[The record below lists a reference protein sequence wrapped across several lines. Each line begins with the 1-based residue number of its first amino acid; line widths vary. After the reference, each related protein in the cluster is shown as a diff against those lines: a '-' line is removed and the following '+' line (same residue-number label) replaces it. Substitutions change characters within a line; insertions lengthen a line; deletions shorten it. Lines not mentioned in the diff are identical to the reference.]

1 MLKCRVARN
10 ALAGAVG
17 ALAMGAA
24 VLNAGAASAAEHY
37 SEWFAFGDSADV
49 NWMAVPV
56 EGDGN
61 QVVIQRKF
69 LEPTAETE
77 RVMVMYTKPSSA
89 YEVAITKILEIFEAK
104 EMNVQITVVNVERDN
119 TRAVAALD
127 QAAEMGSGL
136 IFSMGS
142 DATAWLWEHYRGGSI
157 PVVSV
162 CSKDPVVL
170 GQINSY
176 EEGTGTNFAFTSL
189 NMPIEVQMAY
199 VLELKPDLKNFGVL
213 VDGSNVSAVETQANP
228 IAEFARSLG
237 VQVLYLEVKDSN
249 NAQAELVDLV
259 GGAVSAME
267 RNDPTLD
274 NSVFWITGSTS
285 VFREIQTINAHANRV
300 PVLSVVPEVV
310 QGGPDSAVLSI
321 GVSFESN
328 AHLAAVYG
336 ADVLQDHTLVGQLP
350 VGIVSPPDIAIN
362 FLRARAIE
370 LEVPFTF
377 FESANTV
384 YDNEGMLVR
393 SNGESV
399 VEVN

>member
-1 MLKCRVARN
+1 MLKCRIARN
-10 ALAGAVG
+10 ALAGAIG
-17 ALAMGAA
+17 ALALGTAW
-24 VLNAGAASAAEHY
+24 LNAGAAAAAEHY
-37 SEWFAFGDSADV
+37 SEWFSFGDSAEV
-49 NWMAVPV
+49 NWMTVPV
-56 EGDGN
+56 EGDAN
-61 QVVIQRKF
+61 QVVIQRKY

-77 RVMVMYTKPSSA
+77 HVMVMYTKPSSA

-104 EMNVQITVVNVERDN
+104 ELNVQITVVNTEREDA
-119 TRAVAALD
+119 RAVAALD
-127 QAAEMGSGL
+127 QAASMGSGL

-142 DATAWLWEHYRGGSI
+142 DATIWLWEHYRGGSI

-170 GQINSY
+170 GQIDSY
-176 EEGTGTNFAFTSL
+176 DEGTGTNFAFTSL

-199 VLELKPDLKNFGVL
+199 VLELKPDLKNFAVL
-213 VDGSNVSAVETQANP
+213 VDGSNISAVETQANP
-228 IAEFARSLG
+228 ISEFARTLG

-249 NAQAELVDLV
+249 NAQEELVDLV

-274 NSVFWITGSTS
+274 NSVFWVTGSTS
-285 VFREIQTINAHANRV
+285 VFREIETINAYSDRV

-336 ADVLQDHTLVGQLP
+336 ADVLQEPGLVGQLP

-362 FLRARAIE
+362 FMRARAIE

-377 FESANTV
+377 FESASTV